1 MFVMNTCI
9 IFYRNTLAPV
19 GVGGGKKT
27 GTGVSDGRRKY
38 PALLEVSRNISGK
51 AERGE
56 AI

>member
-51 AERGE
+51 AERSE